1 MLSQN
6 AVTANTVKKEKKEFG
21 ISDKIGYMFGDLGNC
36 FILGLVNSFMMI
48 YYTNVLGVSGAIVGT
63 LFLISRI
70 LDAFADVMVGR
81 LCDVSELTEAGRF
94 IPWIRKMKYPF
105 CLVTVI
111 LFLPFVQHLPMTV
124 KIAYIFV
131 SYIVY
136 GIFLSTINIPYGAM
150 AAAISSNLNDRT
162 SLSTFRSIGS
172 AIGGSTTGFFIPILM
187 YTHNKSGQQVV
198 SGNHFFWISIG
209 CAAIAFVAYMLTCK
223 LTTERVRVVKNEKV
237 PASQLVKGLLANR
250 ALIILVIVDI
260 FIVINQILAGTNMTY
275 LFNDYFHNKQ
285 AMSVALLFTYGTVVV
300 LAPFATKLTKL
311 FGKKEASVFALLASS
326 CMYLLMYFLH
336 ITNAWV
342 YLILLFIAT
351 LGSGLFN
358 LMVWAF
364 ITDVIDYHQYKTGLR
379 EDGTVYG
386 VNSFARKV
394 GQACAGAV
402 GGFMLALI
410 GYQSSTTGGAIQSV
424 LVQERIYTMA
434 NLLPAFCLFVSA
446 IILLVGYPLNRSKTV
461 FIGEELKKINER

>member
-1 MLSQN
+1 
-6 AVTANTVKKEKKEFG
+6 
-21 ISDKIGYMFGDLGNC
+21 
-36 FILGLVNSFMMI
+36 
-48 YYTNVLGVSGAIVGT
+48 
-63 LFLISRI
+63 
-70 LDAFADVMVGR
+70 
-81 LCDVSELTEAGRF
+81 
-94 IPWIRKMKYPF
+94 
-105 CLVTVI
+105 
-111 LFLPFVQHLPMTV
+111 
-124 KIAYIFV
+124 
-131 SYIVY
+131 
-136 GIFLSTINIPYGAM
+136 M

-311 FGKKEASVFALLASS
+311 FGKGSKRICVTRFFMYVLADVFPSYNK
-326 CMYLLMYFLH
+326 CMGISDSFIYCYFR
-336 ITNAWV
+336 IW
-342 YLILLFIAT
+342 FIQFDG
-351 LGSGLFN
+351 LG
-358 LMVWAF
+358 
-364 ITDVIDYHQYKTGLR
+364 IHY
-379 EDGTVYG
+379 
-386 VNSFARKV
+386 
-394 GQACAGAV
+394 
-402 GGFMLALI
+402 
-410 GYQSSTTGGAIQSV
+410 
-424 LVQERIYTMA
+424 
-434 NLLPAFCLFVSA
+434 
-446 IILLVGYPLNRSKTV
+446 
-461 FIGEELKKINER
+461 